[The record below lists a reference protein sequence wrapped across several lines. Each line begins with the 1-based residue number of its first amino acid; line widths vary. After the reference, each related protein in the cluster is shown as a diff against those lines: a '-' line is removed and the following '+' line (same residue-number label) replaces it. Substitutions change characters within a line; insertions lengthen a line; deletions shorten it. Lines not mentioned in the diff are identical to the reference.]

1 MVIFLLTVGLTG
13 QSGAGK
19 GEFARIFKSFEGVYH
34 LDTDTTA
41 REVVEKGKPCLEE
54 LCGYFGKTILNEDAS
69 LNRKMLAEIAFS
81 DEEKHEKL
89 NSITHHYIMEEI
101 KKWLYDVEKD
111 GARVAVI
118 DAPLLF
124 ESGADSLCD
133 ITVGITAP
141 YATRLKRIMK
151 RDGIDKKSACLRLDS
166 QPKDDFFEEK
176 CDFILANNGS
186 LKSFS
191 TKANLLIGDI
201 LSKT

>member
-1 MVIFLLTVGLTG
+1 MIQTQLQEKLSKKENLVLRNCAVISVKQYLMKTAVSTEKCLPKLL
-13 QSGAGK
+13 
-19 GEFARIFKSFEGVYH
+19 
-34 LDTDTTA
+34 
-41 REVVEKGKPCLEE
+41 
-54 LCGYFGKTILNEDAS
+54 
-69 LNRKMLAEIAFS
+69 FS
-81 DEEKHEKL
+81 EEEKHEKL

-101 KKWLYDVEKD
+101 KKWLYDVEID
-111 GARVAVI
+111 GAKVAVI